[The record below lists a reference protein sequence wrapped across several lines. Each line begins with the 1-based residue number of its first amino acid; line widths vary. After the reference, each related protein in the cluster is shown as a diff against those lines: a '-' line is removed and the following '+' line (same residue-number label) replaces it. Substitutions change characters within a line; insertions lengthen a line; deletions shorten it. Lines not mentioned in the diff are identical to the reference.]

1 MYNIKKYSRE
11 VDKVRIN
18 QMITAKEVRLISSS
32 GEQMG
37 IFSPSVAIK
46 MAEDEGLDLVEIS
59 PDAVP
64 PVCKIVD
71 YGKHKF
77 RQKKK
82 QHEAKKKQKVILVK
96 EIKLKLKTEK
106 HDIEFK
112 EKHIERFLADGN
124 KAKVRLS
131 LYGREM
137 VLLDR
142 GIEILNKIAEELQ
155 DIAAVEQPPVVEG
168 KQIIMVLA
176 PKK

>member
-1 MYNIKKYSRE
+1 VYNIKKYSRE

-18 QMITAKEVRLISSS
+18 QMITAKEVRLISST

>member
-1 MYNIKKYSRE
+1 
-11 VDKVRIN
+11 
-18 QMITAKEVRLISSS
+18 MITAKEVRLISSS

>member
-18 QMITAKEVRLISSS
+18 QMITAKEVRLISST

>member
-37 IFSPSVAIK
+37 IFTPSVAIK